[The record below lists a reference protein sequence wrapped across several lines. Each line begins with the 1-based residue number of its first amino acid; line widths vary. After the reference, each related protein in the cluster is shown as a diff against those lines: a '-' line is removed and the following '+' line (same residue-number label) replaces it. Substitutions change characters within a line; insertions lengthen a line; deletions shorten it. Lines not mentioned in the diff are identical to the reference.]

1 MAYQLVYQLSYKKPY
16 KLFDSHLHIIES
28 GFPLIANA
36 GFTPNFFS
44 MQQYLE
50 KMRPYNLLGG
60 AVVSGS
66 FQAFDQSYLIAA
78 LKKLGPSFVGVTQL
92 PVSVSDNEIMALNK
106 AGVRGLRFNLLRG
119 GSAQLSDLDC
129 LARRVYD
136 IAAWHCELYADAAD
150 LLPLYSLLCNLPSV
164 SIDHLG
170 LSKAGL
176 PTLLMLAEQG
186 VRIKATGF
194 GRVDFDNDS
203 DSIFDINRVA
213 ALRDLHSANPAALM
227 FGSDLP
233 STRAPRPFLHS
244 DITRLI
250 DSVGEAQADAVL
262 HANAAQFYRITED
275 A

>member
-1 MAYQLVYQLSYKKPY
+1 
-16 KLFDSHLHIIES
+16 
-28 GFPLIANA
+28 
-36 GFTPNFFS
+36 

-92 PVSVSDNEIMALNK
+92 PASVSDNEIMALNK
-106 AGVRGLRFNLLRG
+106 AGVRGLRFNLHRG

-150 LLPLYSLLCNLPSV
+150 LLPLSSLLLNLPAV

-186 VRIKATGF
+186 V
-194 GRVDFDNDS
+194 
-203 DSIFDINRVA
+203 
-213 ALRDLHSANPAALM
+213 HSANPAALM

-233 STRAPRPFLHS
+233 PTRAPRPFLHS

-262 HANAAQFYRITED
+262 HANATRFYRITVD